1 MRQINVTTGKQRP
14 IKRSLH
20 SATGFRY
27 VSRPQQCR
35 KLNSWPQQT
44 KAGGEKYF
52 CITSKC
58 LDMFPQPEIHIFIVW
73 CVRFICDNLALPV
86 PCHWERINTD
96 EPYQVLHLLKW
107 TSLLHSDGCDVA
119 AHPAGTRHPRVQRGG
134 PPVWKDHG
142 SSHQIHPEDSELGF
156 MGILL
161 QVWVETLMSLL
172 PGTSSENL
180 RFTETLNWLWGY
192 VQIARL

>member
-1 MRQINVTTGKQRP
+1 
-14 IKRSLH
+14 
-20 SATGFRY
+20 
-27 VSRPQQCR
+27 
-35 KLNSWPQQT
+35 
-44 KAGGEKYF
+44 
-52 CITSKC
+52 
-58 LDMFPQPEIHIFIVW
+58 MFPHPEIHIFLVW

-172 PGTSSENL
+172 PGTSGLLKPWADCEVTCKLHICSSNTHTHTHL
-180 RFTETLNWLWGY
+180 KVISCSLLLSLGR
-192 VQIARL
+192 RLSCRKSSAL